1 MKVLYFSWL
10 RERTGVG
17 EEDIVPPPNVID
29 VESLIAWLKTRG
41 GGYSRAFS
49 DLKLIRVAVNQEYV
63 GLDQPVAADDEVAFF
78 PPMTGG

>member
-1 MKVLYFSWL
+1 MKVLYFAWL

-17 EEDIVPPPNVID
+17 EEDIVPPSSVMD
-29 VESLIAWLKTRG
+29 VESLIDWLKTRG
-41 GGYSRAFS
+41 EGYSRAFS